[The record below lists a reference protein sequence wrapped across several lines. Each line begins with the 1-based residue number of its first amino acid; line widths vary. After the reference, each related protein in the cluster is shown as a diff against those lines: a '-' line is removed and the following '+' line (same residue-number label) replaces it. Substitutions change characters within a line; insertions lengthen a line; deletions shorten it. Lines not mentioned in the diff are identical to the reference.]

1 MWKDS
6 QIYFKN
12 LAVFTLQD
20 FLKYVNHF
28 SKLSINE
35 RLKEIFNPFPTN
47 VPLTD
52 KSGSWFLKTKCA
64 KNTCGTVTL

>member
-1 MWKDS
+1 MWKDG

-12 LAVFTLQD
+12 LAVSTLQD
-20 FLKYVNHF
+20 LLKYVDHF
-28 SKLSINE
+28 SKL
-35 RLKEIFNPFPTN
+35 RMKGLKEIFNRFPTN